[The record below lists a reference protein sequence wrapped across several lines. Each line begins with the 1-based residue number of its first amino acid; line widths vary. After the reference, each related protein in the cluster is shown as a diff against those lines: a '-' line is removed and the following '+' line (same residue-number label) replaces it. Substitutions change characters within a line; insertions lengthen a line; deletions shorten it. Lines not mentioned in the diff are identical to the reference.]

1 MRLQI
6 GDRPDPERIGDLFA
20 DEYPLAVVRLRIV
33 EPCQLEILLVL
44 RLHFVIHFVRVGDQ
58 VLLQNREEPRS
69 RVFRVDVDLIAHNA
83 LVDEGRRN
91 VEDPCHVVTRVF
103 KRQRVQFGD
112 DLIFREVLGA
122 DPDLPGV
129 LPGALTAG
137 GFLAAGPIA
146 VAGSLAATSGKSGYG
161 EN

>member
-1 MRLQI
+1 M
-6 GDRPDPERIGDLFA
+6 
-20 DEYPLAVVRLRIV
+20 
-33 EPCQLEILLVL
+33 
-44 RLHFVIHFVRVGDQ
+44 
-58 VLLQNREEPRS
+58 
-69 RVFRVDVDLIAHNA
+69 
-83 LVDEGRRN
+83 DEGRRN

-137 GFLAAGPIA
+137 GLLAAGPFA

-161 EN
+161 ENYSQQDRDCSFMHIYLHVEALCAETAR